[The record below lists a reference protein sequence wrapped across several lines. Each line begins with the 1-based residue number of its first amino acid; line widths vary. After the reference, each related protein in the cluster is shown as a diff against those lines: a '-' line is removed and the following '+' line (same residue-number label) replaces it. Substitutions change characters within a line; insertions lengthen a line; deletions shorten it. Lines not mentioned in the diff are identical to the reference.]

1 MKLKRKKKLLEKW
14 SPDEDHVNGTRLFLS
29 FLSYHI
35 LVSVFYFGHARLY
48 LLLCLCRQLEKCRNK
63 LAYNHRHCAILSF
76 QKINMTHGYL
86 SLSISCKD
94 RINRDKTT
102 DVRTVQ
108 FGANWKTEEKNQ
120 SCMNNSHVNYDLWVY
135 EIDLWITINIVIKG
149 TERSCLSSLQPCNNA
164 NGSQIHNAY
173 KINHFFPR
181 KPKLIHS
188 FKKERA
194 SSSWLAPSV

>member
-1 MKLKRKKKLLEKW
+1 MMVWLESMLRPCTPYTVRTLFTHYIQPSIILAKRRFQDRLCSWLVKLKRKKKLLEKW

-102 DVRTVQ
+102 DIRTVQ
-108 FGANWKTEEKNQ
+108 FGAN
-120 SCMNNSHVNYDLWVY
+120 
-135 EIDLWITINIVIKG
+135 
-149 TERSCLSSLQPCNNA
+149 
-164 NGSQIHNAY
+164 
-173 KINHFFPR
+173 
-181 KPKLIHS
+181 
-188 FKKERA
+188 
-194 SSSWLAPSV
+194 